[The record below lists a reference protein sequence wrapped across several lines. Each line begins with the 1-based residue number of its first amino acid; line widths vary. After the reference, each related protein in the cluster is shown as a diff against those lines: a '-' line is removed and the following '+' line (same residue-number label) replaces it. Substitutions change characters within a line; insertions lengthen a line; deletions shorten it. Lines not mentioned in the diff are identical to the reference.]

1 MNFSLKM
8 VRTIVVAGMAL
19 GSGVLAATAHGTTA
33 QARGAPSKMSCA
45 ALGMYHIGSIGPRLT
60 PEQPRTG
67 SSVLSVTGRPSR
79 ARAAIAIGPWMLTGT
94 LTISAY
100 SGCGQ
105 STAGAS
111 GASATSG
118 AFVVRRSLVGP
129 AIERPGT
136 SRTSIACIA
145 GRPCGF
151 PVTGVISA
159 TGSFAQDMTHPQDP
173 TYVTVNATVVTARPG
188 PPMGRPCSA
197 TAGCPP
203 STVIMSTV
211 TFSNVTGYLQTA
223 ADGQTAT
230 LSFLPP
236 PAANSGQPP
245 AVMTLTA
252 TRGVQPLQA
261 PAP

>member
-1 MNFSLKM
+1 MNVSLKM
-8 VRTIVVAGMAL
+8 ARTLVVAGMVIVSGAL
-19 GSGVLAATAHGTTA
+19 AGAAHGTTA
-33 QARGAPSKMSCA
+33 QARGVPSKMSCA
-45 ALGMYHIGSIGPRLT
+45 VLGTYHIGSIGPRVT

-67 SSVLSVTGRPSR
+67 AGVSPIAEQPS
-79 ARAAIAIGPWMLTGT
+79 RAAIAIGPWILTGM

-105 STAGAS
+105 ST
-111 GASATSG
+111 SG
-118 AFVVRRSLVGP
+118 AFTVQRSLLGP

-136 SRTSIACIA
+136 ARTSIACVA
-145 GRPCGF
+145 GPPCGV

-173 TYVTVNATVVTARPG
+173 TYVTVSATVVTARLG
-188 PPMGRPCSA
+188 PQMGRPCSA
-197 TAGCPP
+197 NTGCPAP
-203 STVIMSTV
+203 TVIRSTV
-211 TFSNVTGYLQTA
+211 TFSNVTGYLQTTS
-223 ADGQTAT
+223 DGQTAT

-245 AVMTLTA
+245 AVMALVA
-252 TRGVQPLQA
+252 TRGVRPLPN